1 MTKKMVFF
9 DIDGT
14 LYDDSKKVPATAKK
28 AIRALKDGGHE
39 VAIATGRAPFMFE
52 QLRKE
57 LDIDTF
63 VSFNGSYVVVNGE
76 VVLARSLQQQALEQL
91 HADALKEQYVMVF
104 MDHKSALTDVK
115 DNPRIAQCLGE
126 LKMPYPPISI
136 HPRQGDIYQ
145 ALLFAAEHEAFT
157 YDNYQEFDFV
167 RWHEFSVDV
176 LPVAGSKAKGLQKAA
191 DILHVD
197 RKDTFA
203 FGDALNDIEMLEFA
217 GTGVAMGNGM
227 REAKEAADF
236 TTTAAHDDGIANGLK
251 KLGLLT

>member
-28 AIRALKDGGHE
+28 AIRALKERGHE

-57 LDIDTF
+57 LEIDTF

-76 VVLARSLQQQALEQL
+76 VVLARSLQRQALENL
-91 HADALKEQYVMVF
+91 HEEAMKKQYMMVF

-136 HPRQGDIYQ
+136 NPLQGDIYQ
-145 ALLFAAEHEAFT
+145 ALLFTAEHEDFP
-157 YDNYQEFDFV
+157 YDQYQDFSFV
-167 RWHEFSVDV
+167 RWHELSVDV
-176 LPVAGSKAKGLQKAA
+176 LPDAGSKAKGVQKVA
-191 DILHVD
+191 DMLHID
-197 RKDTFA
+197 RKDTYA
-203 FGDALNDIEMLEFA
+203 FGDALNDIEMLEHV
-217 GTGVAMGNGM
+217 GTGIAMGNGLK
-227 REAKEAADF
+227 EAKAAADF
-236 TTTAAHDDGIANGLK
+236 TTTAVDDDGIANGLK
-251 KLGLLT
+251 KLGLVL

>member
-57 LDIDTF
+57 LEIDTF

-76 VVLARSLQQQALEQL
+76 VVLARSLQRRALGEL
-91 HADALKEQYVMVF
+91 HEDAMKKQHVMVF
-104 MDHKSALTDVK
+104 MDHKSMLTDVK
-115 DNPRIAQCLGE
+115 DNSRIAQCLGE
-126 LKMPYPPISI
+126 LKMPYPSISI

-145 ALLFAAEHEAFT
+145 ALLFTAEQEAFT
-157 YDNYQEFDFV
+157 YNEYRDFSFV
-167 RWHEFSVDV
+167 RWHELSVDV
-176 LPVAGSKAKGLQKAA
+176 LPAAGSKAKGVQKAA
-191 DILHVD
+191 DMLQVD
-197 RKDTFA
+197 IKDTFA
-203 FGDALNDIEMLEFA
+203 FGDALNDVEMLEHV
-217 GTGVAMGNGM
+217 GTGVAMGNGLK
-227 REAKEAADF
+227 EAKASADF
-236 TTTAAHDDGIANGLK
+236 TTTAVHDDGIANGLK
-251 KLGLLT
+251 KLGLVP